1 MSTMYNHR
9 LIILVFC
16 GLIFSFLCSCRPE
29 AEEAQTPV
37 MIRYND
43 FKTEVFYVSADQT
56 SMDGHW
62 MMTDDALIFLDEYVP
77 GVKQYDLKGNY
88 VKDCIRHGRARNE
101 IISPVVAVAKDI
113 ETSTFCF
120 LDSEMTFS
128 IFDFSFENRFKT
140 TMPFFYEFDKG
151 SEKTSWK
158 QLLEHPDP
166 RALKMYEYLLRSDR
180 VVSCAGRVTL
190 PVETTHRHYN
200 GYERGSRAKEVW
212 RKVFAF
218 MSFDCRNI
226 SGTAKL
232 WGKYPAVYQ
241 KRNLPVFS
249 APDICATESGFLVS
263 FPADPKIYVYDID
276 GNLTDSFGVARPDI
290 GLDFPET
297 RTIQEYD
304 REYNRMRQ
312 QKGFYGRLYLSDKR
326 LFRQYYSDAGTYGV
340 QIYEGQCLVGEIPLA
355 EPLEILGEKDG
366 VYYAYIRAEVEN
378 ERFKFVRFSL
388 KQ

>member
-62 MMTDDALIFLDEYVP
+62 MMTDDALVFLDEYVP

-140 TMPFFYEFDKG
+140 TMPFFMN
-151 SEKTSWK
+151 SI
-158 QLLEHPDP
+158 
-166 RALKMYEYLLRSDR
+166 RALKKQ
-180 VVSCAGRVTL
+180 AGSNCLSTL
-190 PVETTHRHYN
+190 
-200 GYERGSRAKEVW
+200 
-212 RKVFAF
+212 
-218 MSFDCRNI
+218 I
-226 SGTAKL
+226 
-232 WGKYPAVYQ
+232 
-241 KRNLPVFS
+241 
-249 APDICATESGFLVS
+249 
-263 FPADPKIYVYDID
+263 
-276 GNLTDSFGVARPDI
+276 
-290 GLDFPET
+290 
-297 RTIQEYD
+297 
-304 REYNRMRQ
+304 REH
-312 QKGFYGRLYLSDKR
+312 
-326 LFRQYYSDAGTYGV
+326 
-340 QIYEGQCLVGEIPLA
+340 
-355 EPLEILGEKDG
+355 
-366 VYYAYIRAEVEN
+366 
-378 ERFKFVRFSL
+378 
-388 KQ
+388 